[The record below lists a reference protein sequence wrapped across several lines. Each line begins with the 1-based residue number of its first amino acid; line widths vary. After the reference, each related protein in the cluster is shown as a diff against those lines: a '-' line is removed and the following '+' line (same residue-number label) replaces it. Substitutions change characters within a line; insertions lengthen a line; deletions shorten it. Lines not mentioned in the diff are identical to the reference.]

1 MKTFILII
9 TFIVYNFL
17 FSQKVDKIY
26 DSVSLKIKEIVVYNN
41 NNNNLA
47 DYKIFYFNDKI
58 IEKIWY
64 DENNKINL
72 RIVYTY
78 LNGILIK
85 RTWYNKKGEIVG
97 TTLD

>member
-1 MKTFILII
+1 MKIFILII
-9 TFIVYNFL
+9 TFIIYNFL

-26 DSVSLKIKEIVVYNN
+26 DSVSLKIKEVIVYNN
-41 NNNNLA
+41 NNLV
-47 DYKIFYFNDKI
+47 DYKIFYFDEKI

-78 LNGILIK
+78 SNGVLIK
-85 RTWYNKKGEIVG
+85 RTWYNKKDEIVG

>member
-1 MKTFILII
+1 MKIFILII
-9 TFIVYNFL
+9 TFIIYNFL

-26 DSVSLKIKEIVVYNN
+26 DSVSLKIKEIIVYNN
-41 NNNNLA
+41 NNLV
-47 DYKIFYFNDKI
+47 DYRIIYFDEKI

-78 LNGILIK
+78 SNGVLIK
-85 RTWYNKKGEIVG
+85 RTWYNKKGEVTG